1 MKTKRLL
8 FSYIWHNCV
17 PVVCWDVLLR
27 YIDMDLMLLKFQYG
41 QVYDVL
47 AKLLVEQKLLTLPK
61 DMSSFP
67 VFIRVPVSLSFMCRF
82 CRSLFV
88 LFCVFFWPLCCL
100 FFFDL
105 RILITCTPLVSA
117 SSSYMSIY
125 IYPNVCNEK
134 FRQWQSTVHQPKNE
148 QLYAITYPKG
158 KLIENYSMPRHNNMT
173 RINWLTS

>member
-1 MKTKRLL
+1 
-8 FSYIWHNCV
+8 
-17 PVVCWDVLLR
+17 
-27 YIDMDLMLLKFQYG
+27 MDLMLLKFQYG

-47 AKLLVEQKLLTLPK
+47 AKLLVEQKFLTLPK

-105 RILITCTPLVSA
+105 RILITGTPLVSA

-134 FRQWQSTVHQPKNE
+134 FRQ
-148 QLYAITYPKG
+148 
-158 KLIENYSMPRHNNMT
+158 
-173 RINWLTS
+173 